1 MRRVTRDSENGVLGG
16 VCEGLGN
23 YFDLDQIIFRL
34 IFIAAFFAFGGGI
47 ITYLIVWIIIPDRY
61 F

>member
-23 YFDLDQIIFRL
+23 YFDLDQL
-34 IFIAAFFAFGGGI
+34 
-47 ITYLIVWIIIPDRY
+47 YLG
-61 F
+61 

>member
-1 MRRVTRDSENGVLGG
+1 MSKLNQAL
-16 VCEGLGN
+16 LK
-23 YFDLDQIIFRL
+23 FDLDQIIFRL